1 MSNEKTQQSWV
12 EIIQTVQ
19 TPLGF
24 FVLVVLVIEVILA
37 TTATFSEGF
46 DRTFLIIGMMVL
58 IFLLVVIVA
67 FLAYWRPDALRGKSS
82 KDAENTLDSDTPK
95 VGEENMV
102 AKWRSGPPTTETILK
117 NAEHSVILLGTSNFR
132 VVHEDLYQYNKWL
145 ENNQRQFL
153 GLLFINPHSPHA
165 FRRERKDVQRSSREN
180 IVKALKVAYT
190 ENKDNP
196 QFIPAIYDGPYR
208 YSAHAIDI
216 GPNWTSSKSMIS
228 IFTSS
233 HNRGIS
239 EGFRIRIR
247 QNENPECFE
256 FYRNELLDL
265 WKTSLSNPAG
275 HGVSIISRWPNPP
288 PKVKKL
294 DSLTK
299 ELLGQLTPQETDYKI
314 FLPGQFHLTIASL
327 CRTQTDVFAGP
338 LCIGSED
345 EACDLPAHF
354 PEFVI
359 EAVKALADAK
369 NNFLDFNFSRLVLDN
384 RGYIIL
390 EPDENETGHSIQI
403 LNDFTETLQS
413 IVDEFN
419 EEFPNERWNQ
429 RLKNESD
436 CRFKPKL
443 NFFPHITIG
452 RAFNCHNSLPISLNG
467 EKGYIQISPPIR
479 FDASDISIVH
489 YAYRSLFRCVGEIPI
504 TQLCSLNKN
513 EVVHLLG
520 LKKFASR

>member
-1 MSNEKTQQSWV
+1 MSNEKIQQSWV
-12 EIIQTVQ
+12 DIIKTVQ

-24 FVLVVLVIEVILA
+24 FVLVVLVTEVILA

-46 DRTFLIIGMMVL
+46 DRTFLISGMVVL
-58 IFLLVVIVA
+58 IFLLVAIVA
-67 FLAYWRPDALRGKSS
+67 FLAYRRPEALRGKGS

-95 VGEENMV
+95 VGEETMV
-102 AKWRSGPPTTETILK
+102 ATWKPGPPTTEAILK
-117 NAEHSVILLGTSNFR
+117 NAEHSVLLLGTSNFR
-132 VVHEDLYQYNKWL
+132 PVHEDLYRYQEWL
-145 ENNQRQFL
+145 KNNRRQIM
-153 GLLFINPHSPHA
+153 GILFINPHSPHA
-165 FRRERKDVQRSSREN
+165 SRRERTDAQRSSREN
-180 IVKALKVAYT
+180 IVKALEVAYT
-190 ENKDNP
+190 ENKANP

-208 YSAHAIDI
+208 YSARAIDI
-216 GPNWTSSKSMIS
+216 SPDWTSSKSMIT

-239 EGFRIRIR
+239 EGFCIRIK
-247 QNENPECFE
+247 QKKNPECFE

-275 HGVSIISRWPNPP
+275 HGVSIISRWQNPP
-288 PKVKKL
+288 PDVEKL
-294 DSLTK
+294 DRLTR
-299 ELLGQLTPQETDYKI
+299 ELLGQLTLQETDYKI

-338 LCIGSED
+338 LCIGSEN

-359 EAVKALADAK
+359 EAVKALTDAK

-403 LNDFTETLQS
+403 LNHFTETLPS
-413 IVDEFN
+413 IVDKFN
-419 EEFPNERWNQ
+419 VAFPNESWNQ
-429 RLKNESD
+429 RLKNKSD
-436 CRFKPKL
+436 YRFKPKFK

-452 RAFNCHNSLPISLNG
+452 I
-467 EKGYIQISPPIR
+467 
-479 FDASDISIVH
+479 
-489 YAYRSLFRCVGEIPI
+489 
-504 TQLCSLNKN
+504 
-513 EVVHLLG
+513 
-520 LKKFASR
+520 